1 MPIRSGC
8 TATILLSCLLSL
20 LLAMPSACSR
30 LEPTVE
36 RTLDFPADR
45 SLGRLWIVEA
55 KPSFLSGSGEFDKGD
70 ARGRL
75 RIVVPAGWQ
84 LELRV
89 SAQGATDLSGLSRL
103 KADDLW
109 GLSFHD
115 TPVTDD
121 DLRHLQP
128 LTGLRF
134 LNFSN
139 TKITGAGFTH
149 LKGLGELTILDLT
162 SSAII
167 DAGLAGLD
175 QWSGLRSL
183 SLSKTAVGDAG
194 LVSLGGLKQLETLT
208 LYYTKV
214 GDAGLAEVGHLT
226 KLDSLDLGW
235 TQVTDA
241 GLSHVV
247 GLPKLRWLR
256 LDSTTISDEGLRKLQ
271 AIPKLHEISLNDTA
285 VTAAAVTAFG
295 QALPQCAID
304 ANRLDMPKLF
314 PSRYAR

>member
-20 LLAMPSACSR
+20 LFAMPSACSR
-30 LEPTVE
+30 REPSIE

-45 SLGRLWIVEA
+45 SLGRLWIVEQ
-55 KPSFLSGSGEFDKGD
+55 KPSFLSGSREVDKGD

-75 RIVVPAGWQ
+75 QIVVPAGWQ

-109 GLSFHD
+109 GLSFHG
-115 TPVTDD
+115 TPVADD

-134 LNFSN
+134 LDFSN
-139 TKITGAGFTH
+139 TEVTGAGFAH
-149 LKGLGELTILDLT
+149 LKGLDDLKTLDLT
-162 SSAII
+162 GCAVT
-167 DAGLAGLD
+167 DAGLVGLD
-175 QWSGLRSL
+175 QFSGLRSL

-194 LVSLGGLKQLETLT
+194 LVSLGGLKELQLLT

-214 GDAGLAEVGHLT
+214 GDAGMAEVGHLT
-226 KLDSLDLGW
+226 KLESLDLGF

-271 AIPKLHEISLNDTA
+271 ALPKLHEISLNDTA

-295 QALPQCAID
+295 KALPRCAID
-304 ANRLDMPKLF
+304 ANSLDMRKLF